1 MKKRAI
7 LLLLVIAMI
16 VPMVL
21 SGCSK
26 NHRGGQLII
35 GNTTEL
41 SGDWGDAQWKNNAA
55 DKDIRDLIGGYSPV
69 ALTRNAEYV
78 YDENVAKVT
87 TTANADGTKT
97 FTFDLAQDL
106 KWNDGTAITAK
117 DYVAEI
123 LLFSSPMIVEL
134 GASGGYG
141 LQFVGYSEFNKAR
154 EKDEAG
160 KIIGAE
166 EPTRPF
172 SGVRL
177 LGDYQ
182 FSITISADYLPYFF
196 EMIYAGVAPL
206 ARAMWLPANVD
217 LSDEGQGAH
226 FNENFTLANCED
238 TITTA
243 RFKSDNRLSCG
254 PYILQSYDKTAAEAV
269 LVINDYYKGD
279 YQGQKPNIEKI
290 IYKKVVTETMLD
302 ALKTGEVDLL
312 STLAEGDEIKT
323 ALALVDNGGFNF
335 TKYERNGYGKIMF
348 QCDFGPTQ
356 FVNVR
361 KAIAHLFDRNAFAD
375 TFCGGFGS
383 VVNGPYGFAMWM
395 YKEKED
401 ELNRTLDTY
410 EYDTAT
416 AIKLLEDDGWTLN
429 EKGEAYTSGIRYKKV
444 TAEEA
449 GDYEHNVTLSDGTI
463 LMPLIIEWASTEKN
477 SVSDLLSVRLANS
490 DDTKKAG
497 MQINQTIMTFSEL
510 LNWMYRDDSEG
521 AQYGVKKYGMYN
533 LATGFQPAYDQS
545 YSYSLD
551 PAFVAQGYN
560 TNYIFDEQLDKLSMD
575 MVYGV
580 DPSDKEGYCQ
590 KWFDFIVRWN
600 QLLPE
605 IPLYSN
611 IYHDVYNEK
620 LKNWDVDNFWDLT
633 YGILY
638 AWVEE

>member
-21 SGCSK
+21 SGCSS

-41 SGDWGDAQWKNNAA
+41 SGDWGDAQWTNNAA

-69 ALTRNAEYV
+69 ALTRNSEYV

-87 TTANADGTKT
+87 TVANADGSKT

-154 EKDEAG
+154 EKDEDG
-160 KIIGAE
+160 NIIGAE
-166 EPTRPF
+166 DPTRPF

-182 FSITISADYLPYFF
+182 FSITIDASYLPYFF

-217 LSDEGQGAH
+217 ISDEGNGAH
-226 FNENFTLANCED
+226 FNENFTLANCKD
-238 TITTA
+238 TIEAA
-243 RFKSDNRLSCG
+243 RYKSDNRLSCG
-254 PYILQSYDKTAAEAV
+254 PYILQSYDKTAAEAI
-269 LVINDYYKGD
+269 LVINDNYKGD

-290 IYKKVVTETMLD
+290 VYKKVVSETMLD

-312 STLAEGDEIKT
+312 TALAEGDQIKD
-323 ALALVDNGGFNF
+323 ALAMVDNGGFNF
-335 TKYERNGYGKIMF
+335 TKYERNGYGKLMF

-361 KAIAHLFDRNAFAD
+361 KAIAHLFDRNSFAD

-401 ELNRTLDTY
+401 ELNKTLDTY
-410 EYDTAT
+410 EYDSAT
-416 AIKLLEDDGWTLN
+416 AIKLLEEDGWTLN
-429 EKGEAYTSGIRYKKV
+429 EKGEAYTDGIRYKKV

-449 GDYEHNVTLSDGTI
+449 GDYKHNVTLEDGTI
-463 LMPLIIEWASTEKN
+463 LMPLIIEWASTEGN

-490 DDTKKAG
+490 DDTKNAG
-497 MQINQTIMTFSEL
+497 MQINQTVMTFGEL
-510 LNWMYRDDSEG
+510 LNWMYRDDSQG
-521 AQYGVKKYGMYN
+521 AQYAVKTYGMYN

-545 YSYSLD
+545 YNYSLD

-580 DPSDKEGYCQ
+580 EPTDKEGYCQ

-600 QLLPE
+600 QILPE

-611 IYHDVYNEK
+611 IYHDVYKDK

>member
-21 SGCSK
+21 SGCSS

-41 SGDWGDAQWKNNAA
+41 SGDWGDAQWTNNAA
-55 DKDIRDLIGGYSPV
+55 DKDIRDFIGGYSPV

-87 TTANADGTKT
+87 TTPNADGTKT

-134 GASGGYG
+134 GATGGYG
-141 LQFVGYSEFNKAR
+141 LQIVGYSEFNKAR
-154 EKDEAG
+154 ERDEAG

-196 EMIYAGVAPL
+196 EMIYASVAPL

-217 LSDEGQGAH
+217 LSDEGEGAH
-226 FNENFTLANCED
+226 FNENFTLANCQD
-238 TITTA
+238 TIKAA
-243 RFKSDNRLSCG
+243 RYKSDNRLSCG
-254 PYILQSYDKTAAEAV
+254 PYTLQSYDKTANEAI
-269 LVINDYYKGD
+269 LVINDNYKGD

-290 IYKKVVTETMLD
+290 VYKKVVTETMLD

-312 STLAEGDEIKT
+312 TALAEGDEIKT

-383 VVNGPYGFAMWM
+383 VVHGPYGFAMWM

-401 ELNRTLDTY
+401 ELNKTLDTY
-410 EYDTAT
+410 EYDAT
-416 AIKLLEDDGWTLN
+416 SAIKLLEEDGWTLN

-449 GDYEHNVTLSDGTI
+449 GDYKHNVTLSDGTI

-497 MQINQTIMTFSEL
+497 MQINQTVMTFSEL

-521 AQYGVKKYGMYN
+521 AQYGVKTYGMYN
-533 LATGFQPAYDQS
+533 LASGFEPAYDQS